1 MYEWVS
7 LWPKDGGRPH
17 GECGKPAFIG
27 TTYEGRKTLNESLK
41 KFVASEQPASE
52 TAEFCAH

>member
-7 LWPKDGGRPH
+7 LWPKDGGRLH

-27 TTYEGRKTLNESLK
+27 TTDGGRKTLNGDLK
-41 KFVASEQPASE
+41 ELSTNKRQTS
-52 TAEFCAH
+52 AEAD

>member
-27 TTYEGRKTLNESLK
+27 TTDGGWKTLNGSLTECITD
-41 KFVASEQPASE
+41 EQTTIEATELVLS
-52 TAEFCAH
+52 